1 MSSGLNNTNTELV
14 KMMDGIIKQKNEIQ
28 SLIDQEE
35 EEKRQIEEQ
44 MRALAERLEVL
55 NTSLGRKYHT
65 RNEYDKTINETQSAF
80 NKILE
85 SSQTLLH
92 VLKKEGAQLNKKKIA
107 TIGEGKLR

>member
-44 MRALAERLEVL
+44 MRSLSERLDTINNSL
-55 NTSLGRKYHT
+55 NKKYHT

-92 VLKKEGAQLNKKKIA
+92 VLKKEGA
-107 TIGEGKLR
+107 

>member
-1 MSSGLNNTNTELV
+1 
-14 KMMDGIIKQKNEIQ
+14 MMDVIVKQKTEIQ
-28 SLIDQEE
+28 DLITQEE

-44 MRALAERLEVL
+44 MKALADRLETI
-55 NTSLGRKYHT
+55 NSSLAKKYIT

-92 VLKKEGAQLNKKKIA
+92 VLKKEGAQLYKKKVN
-107 TIGEGKLR
+107 TIGDQGDNQKLR

>member
-28 SLIDQEE
+28 TLIDQEDK
-35 EEKRQIEEQ
+35 EKRQIEEQ
-44 MRALAERLEVL
+44 MRSLAERLDTL
-55 NTSLGRKYHT
+55 NGSLQKKYHT
-65 RNEYDKTINETQSAF
+65 RQEYDKTINETQSAF

-92 VLKKEGAQLNKKKIA
+92 VLKKEGAQLNKKKLNVL
-107 TIGEGKLR
+107 GENK

>member
-28 SLIDQEE
+28 TLIDQED

-44 MRALAERLEVL
+44 MRSLAERLDTL
-55 NTSLGRKYHT
+55 NGSLQKKYHT
-65 RNEYDKTINETQSAF
+65 RQEYDKTINETQSAF

-92 VLKKEGAQLNKKKIA
+92 VLKKEGAQLNKKKVNVL
-107 TIGEGKLR
+107 GENK

>member
-1 MSSGLNNTNTELV
+1 
-14 KMMDGIIKQKNEIQ
+14 
-28 SLIDQEE
+28 
-35 EEKRQIEEQ
+35 

-55 NTSLGRKYHT
+55 NNSLGKKYHV

-92 VLKKEGAQLNKKKIA
+92 VLKKEGAQLNKKKIQ
-107 TIGEGKLR
+107 TLGETGNKLN